1 MYPFSPKGFFFFY
14 MLNCQ
19 FYLNNSSKFRSLKL
33 RYEDIK
39 TSTQLTPCNFS
50 SVGFRV
56 ITMSSLIKFLGLH
69 SLEFNLTLLNC
80 VWLTAGDLIDSSRS
94 FLQVEPSVC
103 ILLVSEK
110 RMYPPRLSVIHLGCS
125 QVSGWSKSQWIKPKP
140 ILCACICEC
149 GVCFIYTQKKTPNT
163 YFI

>member
-1 MYPFSPKGFFFFY
+1 

-19 FYLNNSSKFRSLKL
+19 FYFNNSHQFRSLKL

-50 SVGFRV
+50 SVGFRE

-69 SLEFNLTLLNC
+69 CLEFDLTLLNC
-80 VWLTAGDLIDSSRS
+80 VWLTAEDLIDSSRS
-94 FLQVEPSVC
+94 FSQVEPSVC

-110 RMYPPRLSVIHLGCS
+110 RMHPPRLSVIHLGCS
-125 QVSGWSKSQWIKPKP
+125 QVSSWNKSQLIKPKP

-149 GVCFIYTQKKTPNT
+149 GVCLYTQAYITFKVSYKIHT
-163 YFI
+163 FITVW